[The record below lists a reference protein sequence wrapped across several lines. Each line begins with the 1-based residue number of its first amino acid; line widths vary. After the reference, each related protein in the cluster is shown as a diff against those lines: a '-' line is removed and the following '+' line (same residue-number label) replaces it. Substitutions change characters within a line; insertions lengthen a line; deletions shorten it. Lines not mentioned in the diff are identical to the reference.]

1 MSSGQIAWRNT
12 CTGFQ
17 RVASA
22 GIEDILAVVLDEER
36 DDRGVAAPAFGD
48 LAAKEIGLG
57 AAEFP
62 AALLHLRIIIEPR
75 QVVVP
80 R

>member
-36 DDRGVAAPAFGD
+36 DDRGRRGVIN
-48 LAAKEIGLG
+48 LLERSESG
-57 AAEFP
+57 A
-62 AALLHLRIIIEPR
+62 
-75 QVVVP
+75 
-80 R
+80 